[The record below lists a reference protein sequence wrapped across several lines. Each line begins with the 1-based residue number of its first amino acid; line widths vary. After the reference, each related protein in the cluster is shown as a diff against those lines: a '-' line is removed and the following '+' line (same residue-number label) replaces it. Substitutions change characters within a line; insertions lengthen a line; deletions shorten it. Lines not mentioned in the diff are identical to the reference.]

1 MSKRTFKP
9 ERYYQFFGDVTKT
22 RLQRAYE
29 AGEVVTGRIRGYD
42 VVRGCLFVKL
52 SNTEEGVLPF
62 SECFLEP
69 LKDTH
74 NRIPGPVEKL
84 IRKRIVRVKI
94 VKWTDRQ
101 ITLSRKKSLLEV
113 LDKAQHIVLKRVGAT
128 VEGTAKNAVYC
139 DIGDGLTAYCP
150 VCEISR
156 THIDDA
162 TNWFKKGE
170 VVKVI
175 ITGVDL
181 ETGKVT
187 CSIKQGDACDYS
199 KIFPNSNRK
208 VKVGNPIFQK
218 GNVTGYFVEI
228 TPGIAGIADIQ
239 ENFTEKYGKLHPGD
253 KVRVYIKQVLPDE
266 RKVKLVI
273 K

>member
-62 SECFLEP
+62 SECFLEQ

-74 NRIPGPVEKL
+74 NRIPGHVEKL
-84 IRKRIVRVKI
+84 
-94 VKWTDRQ
+94 
-101 ITLSRKKSLLEV
+101 SLLEV

-239 ENFTEKYGKLHPGD
+239 ENFAEKYGKLHPGD